1 MLTFLSFLV
10 LAVEPEGGGSLIDV
24 NPGVI
29 FWTVITFVLLLLIL
43 KKFAWKP
50 ILTALDQ
57 RETAIKDSL
66 DRAEKANEDAQ
77 KILSENQASLEKAEE
92 ESKKII
98 SQSRIYA
105 EKLKEQILQDSK
117 AEAKKIIDEAS
128 AEIERKKDSA
138 FDELKTQVSEIAIRA
153 AEIILKEN
161 LNKET
166 QIKVL
171 NNYIDQ
177 INKN

>member
-1 MLTFLSFLV
+1 MLTLLSFLL
-10 LAVEPEGGGSLIDV
+10 LAVEQEGGGSLIDV

-29 FWTVITFVLLLLIL
+29 FWTVVTFVLLLLIL

-50 ILTALDQ
+50 ILIALEQ
-57 RETAIKDSL
+57 RETAIKESL
-66 DRAEKANEDAQ
+66 ERAEKANKDAQ
-77 KILSENQASLEKAEE
+77 KVLSENQASLEKADE

-98 SQSRIYA
+98 SQSRVYA
-105 EKLKEQILQDSK
+105 EKLKEQILRESE
-117 AEAKKIIDEAS
+117 AEAKKIIENAS
-128 AEIERKKDSA
+128 AEIERKKDAA
-138 FDELKTQVSEIAIRA
+138 FDELKTQISEIAIRA

-161 LNKET
+161 LNKEA